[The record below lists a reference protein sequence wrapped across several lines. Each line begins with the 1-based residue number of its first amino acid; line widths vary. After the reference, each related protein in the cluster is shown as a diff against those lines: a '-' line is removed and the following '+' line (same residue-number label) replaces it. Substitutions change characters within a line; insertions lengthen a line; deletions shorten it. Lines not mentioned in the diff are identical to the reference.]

1 MNNQNQINVHVNFGK
16 SESVVWEYT
25 ILMGIKKV
33 FWKVAIP
40 LSLLQKHFIFFDV
53 SLTWV
58 QAQRSGLNTPDKN
71 CQMCSDSGC
80 TCQCLCLW
88 LCVPL
93 GTSNGVTSPHSR
105 NTNWDPC
112 SDAQDRYA
120 IAISSLTLKK
130 YSREASSHQVKNYVK
145 TPFYC
150 VKRNPLWP
158 TVLLANGKDSMAAIL
173 PATEIAF
180 CQMFPSI
187 TSLERLKIPRI
198 SNKILAITDEAR
210 C

>member
-105 NTNWDPC
+105 NTNWDPY

-130 YSREASSHQVKNYVK
+130 YSREASSHQVKNSVK
-145 TPFYC
+145 TPFTVWKEIHCDPLSSWQMERTAWLPYC
-150 VKRNPLWP
+150 QQQK
-158 TVLLANGKDSMAAIL
+158 
-173 PATEIAF
+173 
-180 CQMFPSI
+180 FPSA
-187 TSLERLKIPRI
+187 KCFHP
-198 SNKILAITDEAR
+198 
-210 C
+210 